1 MKIKKLDE
9 EFEYGKDPVDIHA
22 GLADGVAYNDALKY
36 RKEAEEAI
44 DEKQKE
50 TDKVIEEINDRNK
63 GMDEE
68 TKKKMKEIHLTEA
81 KEGQPKQVYNQDGEV
96 YSMYDFITNLVARD
110 NPYDDQRPI
119 DAKQIHSF
127 DYISKTLGQNGD
139 EDPAGAVGGDEDGL
153 IVYATEKDRFDE
165 LKPVLDKYELWYSEK
180 ESRNPKSKYNYSLK
194 IYYPIDPKTKEVA
207 SLVDYMAELGL
218 TPEDVIKKPK
228 YRKQASNEAMDDES
242 YMKVQAEEI
251 KMNKKELADYLD
263 KWYHDN
269 IAPKYSAA
277 VEEADFD
284 NEAYLTFRNSLI
296 D

>member
-36 RKEAEEAI
+36 RKEAKEVI

-68 TKKKMKEIHLTEA
+68 TKKKMKEMHLTEA
-81 KEGQPKQVYNQDGEV
+81 KEGQQKQVYNQDGEV
-96 YSMYDFITNLVARD
+96 YTMYDFITNLVTTD
-110 NPYDDQRPI
+110 NPSVNQKPI
-119 DAKQIHSF
+119 DANK
-127 DYISKTLGQNGD
+127 ISAFSPMSNILGQNDKYELDGF
-139 EDPAGAVGGDEDGL
+139 VGGDEDGL
-153 IVYATEKDRFDE
+153 VLYAKEKDRFDE

-180 ESRNPKSKYNYSLK
+180 ESRNPKSKYNHSLK
-194 IYYPIDPKTKEVA
+194 IYYPIDPKTGEVA
-207 SLVDYMAELGL
+207 SLVDYMAELDL

-242 YMKVQAEEI
+242 YMKFQVEEI

-277 VEEADFD
+277 VEEADFN
-284 NEAYLTFRNSLI
+284 NEAYLIFRNSL
-296 D
+296 